1 MRTVANAMITVPIV
15 DASTTIQDAS
25 AAMLDDHVEAAIVVD
40 VPRLRGL
47 VTAPDVA
54 GGLSQRDVGS
64 TLVAE
69 IASWDPVIVGE
80 QDALAEARERMRAAD
95 VALAVVVGDDDR
107 PVGLL
112 PDDERAV

>member
-25 AAMLDDHVEAAIVVD
+25 GAMLDHHVEAAIVVD
-40 VPRLRGL
+40 GPRLRGL

-80 QDALAEARERMRAAD
+80 QDALVEARERMRAAD
-95 VALAVVVGDDDR
+95 VSLAVVVGDDDR

-112 PDDERAV
+112 PDHEPAV